1 MVSKMTKMIRQI
13 LEVTR
18 MSRKIV
24 KITRTTNKMLFIAS
38 LKNTQDFGKKKI
50 QCVAPRDT
58 KVCL

>member
-1 MVSKMTKMIRQI
+1 MTKMIRQI

-50 QCVAPRDT
+50 QCVAPYDT
-58 KVCL
+58 EVCL